1 MNDLKNIESLV
12 RPNIRALKPYS
23 SARDE
28 FKLEAS
34 TVYRPPSTVHRPPS
48 TVHRPPSI
56 FLDANENSLGGPLD
70 EDFSRYPDPRQ
81 ISLKIR
87 LAAREQLDPGA
98 IFLGNGSDEAIDLL
112 LRAFCIP
119 EMDNVIIL
127 PPTYGMYAVMAN
139 IHGAELRYAPLR
151 PDFSPDASAIRRATD
166 SRSKL
171 LFLCSPNN
179 PTGNHLPEKFILEM
193 LETFPG
199 IVVVDEAYN
208 DFSGRPSLTNRLAG
222 FSNLVVLKTFSKAWG
237 LAGLRVGMAFADPYI
252 ISILNNIKYPY
263 NLDTATINH
272 VCAALDNANIVEE
285 KTRLII
291 SERQR
296 LAAALEQLDCIE
308 KIFPSDANFLL
319 VKTTGADKIYQFL
332 CHNNIIVRNRSNELH
347 CENCLRITIGTPEE
361 NDLLI
366 NVLKTLS

>member
-1 MNDLKNIESLV
+1 
-12 RPNIRALKPYS
+12 
-23 SARDE
+23 
-28 FKLEAS
+28 
-34 TVYRPPSTVHRPPS
+34 
-48 TVHRPPSI
+48 
-56 FLDANENSLGGPLD
+56 
-70 EDFSRYPDPRQ
+70 
-81 ISLKIR
+81 
-87 LAAREQLDPGA
+87 
-98 IFLGNGSDEAIDLL
+98 
-112 LRAFCIP
+112 
-119 EMDNVIIL
+119 
-127 PPTYGMYAVMAN
+127 MYAVMSN
-139 IHGAELRYAPLR
+139 IHGSELRYAPLR
-151 PDFSPDASAIRRATD
+151 PDFSPDATAVLRATD